1 MKIQFETWLFET
13 EKSPNVTILFEESIK
28 SYKNSAYRAS
38 LLFSYLGLLTII
50 KELIIKSLK
59 PVSIVQTRWDCIIL
73 KLQNDDLWEKTV
85 YEEII
90 NSSAPIFNI
99 DDDIRQQ
106 FKYWKDRRND
116 CAHFKDNEIEFH
128 HTESFWS
135 FIKSNLSKITIEGG
149 MESLLKKFE
158 LHFNPTFTPP
168 DSNYDELVL
177 EIENAIEDKDLI
189 QFWQE
194 LLSRIDQYG
203 FLFNNESSV
212 TKVYKRVFEICP
224 ERVKDYLSE
233 YLKAKN
239 NDLTIIGL
247 YPELLNSFKYSI
259 SEIRSIWRVRI
270 FQSEYIAFTI
280 YSALLRNSLIP
291 ATQINESM
299 EYILEKLTG
308 YKPKNDE
315 EHFALASNG
324 FGETIFNLGFV
335 TKRLQ
340 DWYMW
345 VNPRADLLLYY
356 IEKYPLKN
364 ETVEIICEMY
374 TRDKYSFWLSERIE
388 NLFKEKTEKKAEFH
402 QIANQKGFTIPTK
415 LT

>member
-1 MKIQFETWLFET
+1 MKIQFDTWLFKT
-13 EKSPNVTILFEESIK
+13 ERSLNVTTLFEEAIK

-50 KELIIKSLK
+50 KELIIKSVK
-59 PVSIVQTRWDCIIL
+59 PTSVIQGRWDSIIL

-85 YEEII
+85 YEEIV

-99 DDDIRQQ
+99 DEDIRQQ

-116 CAHFKDNEIEFH
+116 CAHFKENEIEFH

-149 MESLLKKFE
+149 MESLLKKYE

-168 DSNYDELVL
+168 DTDFSELVL
-177 EIENAIEDKDLI
+177 EIENAVEDKDLSD
-189 QFWQE
+189 FWQE
-194 LLSRIDQYG
+194 LLLRIDQYG
-203 FLFNNESSV
+203 FLFHNESNV
-212 TKVYKRVFEICP
+212 TKVFQKVFEICP
-224 ERVKDYLSE
+224 ERIKDNLSE
-233 YLKAKN
+233 YLKARN

-247 YPELLNSFKYSI
+247 YPELLNNFKYSA

-270 FQSEYIAFTI
+270 FQNEYIAFTI

-291 ATQINESM
+291 ANEINEAN

-308 YKPKNDE
+308 YRPKRDE

-324 FGETIFNLGFV
+324 FGETIFHIGFV
-335 TKRLQ
+335 TKRLE

-356 IEKYPLKN
+356 IEKYPLKS
-364 ETVEIICEMY
+364 ETVEVICEMY

-388 NLFKEKTEKKAEFH
+388 NLFKEKTEKRTEFH
-402 QIANQKGFTIPTK
+402 QLANAKGFVIPSK